1 MAQVDFST
9 SGRDRGRRALKQRWC
24 KCVSQL
30 TAPAELCK
38 ASTQPCIDVKVLP
51 PLLSDPGAKG
61 KWAKRGTLR
70 AQGVMVIS
78 GVELQRAVGAV
89 VGWWAWG
96 LCRLVCSQLEPRFL
110 QGSIASACPP
120 SPPIPP
126 HSSTSH
132 SLLQGNEECT
142 PTAASDPDTHPARLK
157 HRNMI

>member
-1 MAQVDFST
+1 MCESVNSSSWAMQGLHT
-9 SGRDRGRRALKQRWC
+9 ALHWC
-24 KCVSQL
+24 ESV
-30 TAPAELCK
+30 A
-38 ASTQPCIDVKVLP
+38 

-126 HSSTSH
+126 HSSTSRH
-132 SLLQGNEECT
+132 TVYFRGMRNVRQLLPPTQT
-142 PTAASDPDTHPARLK
+142 PILLSSNTETWFKEDRVVF
-157 HRNMI
+157 